1 MFIFQNWPF
10 SLPAVTLQGESGG
23 MEASLYHNLKQ
34 IRLELPRLAELLK
47 LDAEKEIGPWAQ
59 VIDARLLARFD
70 PAFPLVAAI
79 CGGGSSGK
87 STLFNALMGARHA
100 PTGGRAGM
108 NRRVLLSIPPEL
120 VSRSARIAALV
131 EPFGEPPAPL
141 KNSGELLEPGGPLYV
156 VGRPAPADM
165 ILLDTP
171 DFDTGARGRYANRD
185 SAQSA
190 LEASDILIYV
200 FTNSNYNNRDNTD
213 FIARML
219 TGIGR
224 RKCFLVYR
232 SYPSF
237 TAEEV
242 AEHAM
247 TVGRNIYGEAA
258 DRYVLGVFRADE
270 DNRIAAGEASM
281 TLRPVGPGALS
292 FPEALRAIDL
302 PQLRF
307 DLHAT
312 MLADV
317 IEGAAA
323 LVGRAKL
330 SLDEL
335 RRYAAALR
343 AAQGLCLQEALR
355 FFPMDRV
362 IRRFAKIWAETDPP
376 AVKFMRQT
384 GSVIELPVRA
394 VLGAAG
400 WAREKLSGAPAAVP
414 PAEQFL
420 RRLEEN
426 LVAAAT
432 TLHHALLSP
441 HLSPAAAVEGC
452 GTPGAAAGP
461 EPPFTVSAHP
471 VVLPEQEKLRRVD
484 FSSILQAIL
493 ARKEAISRID
503 RDMEVELRAVADHF
517 RRRMG
522 VWSKI
527 SQTFWAALNVLPAT
541 VAVTYVLSTGDPVGA
556 ATIKV
561 KLAGLFGLKDL
572 YALVAIPVTRG
583 MKQADQKQLKAM
595 LGPLAQTWLRHKFA
609 EVQALFEEELSGA
622 ILRSAENTAEAAGCL
637 VAQIEESLNH
647 TTTGRVR

>member
-1 MFIFQNWPF
+1 
-10 SLPAVTLQGESGG
+10 
-23 MEASLYHNLKQ
+23 
-34 IRLELPRLAELLK
+34 
-47 LDAEKEIGPWAQ
+47 
-59 VIDARLLARFD
+59 
-70 PAFPLVAAI
+70 
-79 CGGGSSGK
+79 
-87 STLFNALMGARHA
+87 
-100 PTGGRAGM
+100 
-108 NRRVLLSIPPEL
+108 
-120 VSRSARIAALV
+120 
-131 EPFGEPPAPL
+131 
-141 KNSGELLEPGGPLYV
+141 
-156 VGRPAPADM
+156 
-165 ILLDTP
+165 
-171 DFDTGARGRYANRD
+171 
-185 SAQSA
+185 
-190 LEASDILIYV
+190 
-200 FTNSNYNNRDNTD
+200 
-213 FIARML
+213 
-219 TGIGR
+219 
-224 RKCFLVYR
+224 
-232 SYPSF
+232 
-237 TAEEV
+237 
-242 AEHAM
+242 
-247 TVGRNIYGEAA
+247 
-258 DRYVLGVFRADE
+258 
-270 DNRIAAGEASM
+270 
-281 TLRPVGPGALS
+281 
-292 FPEALRAIDL
+292 
-302 PQLRF
+302 
-307 DLHAT
+307 

-376 AVKFMRQT
+376 AVKFMRRT
-384 GSVIELPVRA
+384 GSVIDLPVRA

-414 PAEQFL
+414 PAEQFS

-432 TLHHALLSP
+432 TLHYTLLSP
-441 HLSPAAAVEGC
+441 HLSPAAA
-452 GTPGAAAGP
+452 ANS

-484 FSSILQAIL
+484 FGSILQAIL
-493 ARKEAISRID
+493 ARKESISRID
-503 RDMEVELRAVADHF
+503 RDMEVELREVADHF

-561 KLAGLFGLKDL
+561 KLAGLFGLQDL

-622 ILRSAENTAEAAGCL
+622 ILRSAENTVEAAGCL